1 MTSIRCLDSTTYR
14 ASTVA
19 WKFCTSLAVFSCFA
33 FAGSAQAQSPHLDA
47 AIEAYEQG
55 EFATARDELGQAQ
68 QEDTLDRSALLR
80 LLVHRV
86 LVAQP
91 LGDDALLETALL
103 QLASLDR
110 DALDGRAPPALMRR
124 FEAAIEQAGE
134 SLLAVD
140 VDVQANE
147 ENVVFG
153 ASARGDIGALVER
166 ISLRTRLP
174 NEDWLDASGNV
185 ATHPRGEV
193 EYVAQAI
200 GPGGAVLAE
209 QGNEAAPI
217 QYSPDSTD
225 LSLTPAA
232 RPRTRNILIGVA
244 AALVVIG
251 ATLAI
256 ILVSRADDNASFAG
270 PPVVSW

>member
-1 MTSIRCLDSTTYR
+1 MTSIRCLDSSAYAGAR
-14 ASTVA
+14 RVCIGFAA
-19 WKFCTSLAVFSCFA
+19 LSLFA
-33 FAGSAQAQSPHLDA
+33 LVPQAQAQSAHLDA

-55 EFATARDELGQAQ
+55 EFATARDELDQAQ
-68 QEDTLDRSALLR
+68 QEDTLDRSSFVR

-91 LGDDALLETALL
+91 LGDDVLLETALL

-124 FEAAIEQAGE
+124 FEAASEQAGE
-134 SLLAVD
+134 SLLAVN
-140 VDVQANE
+140 VGIQANE
-147 ENVVFG
+147 EEVVFD
-153 ASARGDIGALVER
+153 ASTNGDIGALVER
-166 ISLRTRLP
+166 IVLRTRLP
-174 NEDWLDASGNV
+174 NGEWLEASGNA

-193 EYVAQAI
+193 EYIAQAI
-200 GPGGAVLAE
+200 GPGGAILAE
-209 QGNEAAPI
+209 TGNEAAPI

-225 LSLTPAA
+225 LGVAPAA
-232 RPRTRNILIGVA
+232 RPRTRNIIIGVA
-244 AALVVIG
+244 AALVVVG

-256 ILVSRADDNASFAG
+256 IFVSRADDVASFSG